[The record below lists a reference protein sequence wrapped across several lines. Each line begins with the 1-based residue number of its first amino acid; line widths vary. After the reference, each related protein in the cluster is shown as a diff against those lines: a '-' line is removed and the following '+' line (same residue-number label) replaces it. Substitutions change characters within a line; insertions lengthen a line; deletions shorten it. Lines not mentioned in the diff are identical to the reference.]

1 MAFALELARLHRARC
16 YLRTLYGKNVLLRK
30 SSGGEVELQVCD
42 VPRLWWFKGRGLSFQ
57 LASRDLACLDKWAR
71 PVFPLRA
78 RLAFLKVYLEKLGE
92 GPPIDEWMA
101 RIFRQEERLLHRTF
115 LGWTSRKIKKRL
127 KRWHLGNYWPF

>member
-1 MAFALELARLHRARC
+1 MFFHCFSFFSHYVMLLHFFFFFLMIRPPPRSP
-16 YLRTLYGKNVLLRK
+16 LFPSTTLFR
-30 SSGGEVELQVCD
+30 SAA
-42 VPRLWWFKGRGLSFQ
+42 PRLWWFKGRGLSFQ

-127 KRWHLGNYWPF
+127 